1 MLDAIISGIGKI
13 KKVNDLKNLQAR
25 GDLSFDEFSTM
36 KYLLMYG
43 RGDSVEFECFSRNKS
58 NLESSLNDFWEGKTD
73 AKDFFAERH
82 TSYVSG
88 IRFSK
93 RTLKPSEALSY
104 SKRTPVN
111 KPKPPIEKY
120 WGFKITKDFMNS
132 IKKVDKNL
140 QGRILEAITKLTL
153 SPKTIMGDTIKPL
166 TSDLEGHWRYRIGD
180 YRLIYKPVEK
190 WSEIL
195 LISFSSRG
203 SVYQ

>member
-58 NLESSLNDFWEGKTD
+58 NLESSLNDFWEGKID

-93 RTLKPSEALSY
+93 KISRPSKALSY

-111 KPKPPIEKY
+111 KPKPPIEKN
-120 WGFKITKDFMNS
+120 WGFIITKDFMNS

-140 QGRILEAITKLTL
+140 QGRILEAITKITL

-166 TSDLEGHWRYRIGD
+166 TGDLEGYWRYRIGD

-190 WSEIL
+190 LSEIL
-195 LISFSSRG
+195 LISFAARG
-203 SVYQ
+203 SVY